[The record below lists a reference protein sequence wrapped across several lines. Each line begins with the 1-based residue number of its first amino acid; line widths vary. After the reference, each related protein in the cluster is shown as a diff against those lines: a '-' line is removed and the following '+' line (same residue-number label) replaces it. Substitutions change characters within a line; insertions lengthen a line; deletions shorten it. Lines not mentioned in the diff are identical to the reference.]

1 MKTLNAL
8 LLSALLVLT
17 FSCNTDDENV
27 IDPGD
32 KTAYEGEEYTES
44 MFEAVE
50 SISFSAVD
58 YAEAN
63 SSGRLATY
71 DDPEIACA
79 EITFDGGMES
89 GYIKIDFGTG
99 CEGPDGRVRKG
110 IVEVNYTG
118 FWLQQGSTI
127 TTTLT
132 NFYIDEMKVEGT
144 SKLKN
149 MATSLSQIVYTE
161 NISGGK
167 ITWPDNTFLTRTSD
181 RENTIVFGSSFEDYV
196 LEVEGTASGTT
207 REGIAYE
214 AKTVEPLVFKSN
226 CMGSYIYLPV
236 QGIKAINIPD
246 RQEITVNYGSGDC
259 DNLINVAVGKYSA
272 TVTIK
277 Q

>member
-1 MKTLNAL
+1 MKTLNSL
-8 LLSALLVLT
+8 LLSALLVLA
-17 FSCNTDDENV
+17 FSCSTDDENV
-27 IDPGD
+27 IEQGD
-32 KTAYEGEEYTES
+32 KSAYEGEEYTES

-50 SISFSAVD
+50 SITFSAVD

-63 SSGRLATY
+63 SSGRVTIY

-79 EITFDGGMES
+79 EITFEGSMEGG
-89 GYIKIDFGTG
+89 YVKVDFGSG

-110 IVEVNYTG
+110 IVEVNYAG

-127 TTTLT
+127 TTNLT
-132 NFYIDEMKVEGT
+132 DFYIDELKVEGT

-149 MATSLSQIVYTE
+149 MAATLSRIVYTE
-161 NISGGK
+161 KIIGGK
-167 ITWPDNTFLTRTSD
+167 VTWPDNTFLTRTSD

-214 AKTVEPLVFKSN
+214 AKTLEPLVFKSS
-226 CMGSYIYLPV
+226 CMISFIYLPV
-236 QGIKAINIPD
+236 QGIKTINTPD
-246 RQEITVNYGSGDC
+246 RKEITVNYGSGDC
-259 DNLINVAVGKYSA
+259 DNLINVAVGKYSSI
-272 TVTIK
+272 VTIK